1 MHCPAC
7 RQRITETE
15 ATCLQ
20 CGFSLDALAAQ
31 MGIPP
36 QLRPPVTDLAQVL
49 SSTGKRSLISSIQFL
64 EQRFPDVSAV
74 VVVAK
79 IPSNLTPEVYAFWLF
94 NRTNLFSAVE
104 RGGDNHGLL
113 LLIDPQTSRAL
124 ATIGYGL
131 EPFVSELTLEK
142 CLRPAVPYLA
152 KQKFAEAGVSFFRE
166 VERQFTELTRQMP
179 KIFGYTE
186 TLPWLDA
193 TTGELTH
200 AAQNE
205 NEDLY

>member
-20 CGFSLDALAAQ
+20 CGFSLEALTAQ
-31 MGIPP
+31 MGIQP
-36 QLRPPVTDLAQVL
+36 QLSPPVADLARVL
-49 SSTGKRSLISSIQFL
+49 SSHGRRSLINSIQFL
-64 EQRFPDVSAV
+64 EQRFPEVSATIV
-74 VVVAK
+74 IAEVPQGLK
-79 IPSNLTPEVYAFWLF
+79 PEVYAFWLF
-94 NRTNLFSAVE
+94 NRANLFSAVE

-113 LLIDPQTSRAL
+113 LLIDPQTSLAL

-131 EPFVSELTLEK
+131 EPFISELTLEK

-152 KQKFAEAGVSFFRE
+152 KKKFAEAGVSFFRE
-166 VERQFTELTRQMP
+166 AERQFTEQAQQMP
-179 KIFGYTE
+179 EVFGYTE
-186 TLPWLDA
+186 SLHWLDS

-200 AAQNE
+200 SAQDE
-205 NEDLY
+205 HEDPY

>member
-15 ATCLQ
+15 ASCLQ
-20 CGFSLDALAAQ
+20 CGFSLEALATQ

-36 QLRPPVTDLAQVL
+36 QLSPPVADLARVL
-49 SSTGKRSLISSIQFL
+49 GGSGRRSLINSIQFL
-64 EQRFPDVSAV
+64 EQRFPEVSASV
-74 VVVAK
+74 VIAEVPK
-79 IPSNLTPEVYAFWLF
+79 GLKPEVYAFWLF
-94 NRTNLFSAVE
+94 NRANLFSAVE

-113 LLIDPQTSRAL
+113 LLIDPQTSLAL
-124 ATIGYGL
+124 ATVGYGL

-152 KQKFAEAGVSFFRE
+152 KQKFAEAGVAFFRE
-166 VERQFTELTRQMP
+166 IERQFTELTQQLP
-179 KIFGYTE
+179 NVFGYTE
-186 TLPWLDA
+186 SLPWLDA

-205 NEDLY
+205 HEDPY